1 MQLQPGARAVQR
13 TAAGQLLFFK
23 PATARRSNA
32 GLSEV
37 ILIYFRCFETSLVIS
52 NMLTW
57 LLPLNTGLSASSAL
71 IMILFFLSCRPRFL
85 IYAQSF
91 FVSSGR
97 DSGVEPTTAA
107 SLSSGWTGF
116 MKAGF
121 GLRLEVFL
129 VFGMEAD

>member
-1 MQLQPGARAVQR
+1 MLRDKFGHLEHAHLALAVKYR
-13 TAAGQLLFFK
+13 PERVVGVDHDSFL
-23 PATARRSNA
+23 
-32 GLSEV
+32 
-37 ILIYFRCFETSLVIS
+37 
-52 NMLTW
+52 
-57 LLPLNTGLSASSAL
+57 
-71 IMILFFLSCRPRFL
+71 LSCKPRFL
-85 IYAQSF
+85 MYAQSF

-129 VFGMEAD
+129 VFGMHAD

>member
-13 TAAGQLLFFK
+13 TARGSYYFFK
-23 PATARRSNA
+23 PATARRGNA
-32 GLSEV
+32 GLSEE

-85 IYAQSF
+85 MYAQSF

-97 DSGVEPTTAA
+97 DSGVRTDDGRKLIVRLDRFHEGGIRFALG
-107 SLSSGWTGF
+107 SFFGF
-116 MKAGF
+116 RHG
-121 GLRLEVFL
+121 R
-129 VFGMEAD
+129 

>member
-1 MQLQPGARAVQR
+1 
-13 TAAGQLLFFK
+13 
-23 PATARRSNA
+23 
-32 GLSEV
+32 
-37 ILIYFRCFETSLVIS
+37 
-52 NMLTW
+52 
-57 LLPLNTGLSASSAL
+57 
-71 IMILFFLSCRPRFL
+71 MILFFLSCRPRFL

-121 GLRLEVFL
+121 GLRFEVFL

>member
-1 MQLQPGARAVQR
+1 MHRPVQ
-13 TAAGQLLFFK
+13 QLFFSK
-23 PATARRSNA
+23 AAIARRGNA
-32 GLSEV
+32 GLSQE
-37 ILIYFRCFETSLVIS
+37 ILIYLRCFETSLVIS

-57 LLPLNTGLSASSAL
+57 LLPLNTGLSWSSAL
-71 IMILFFLSCRPRFL
+71 IMIFFFLSCRPRL
-85 IYAQSF
+85 LMYAQSF

-97 DSGVEPTTAA
+97 DSGCEPTTAA

-129 VFGMEAD
+129 VFGMDAD